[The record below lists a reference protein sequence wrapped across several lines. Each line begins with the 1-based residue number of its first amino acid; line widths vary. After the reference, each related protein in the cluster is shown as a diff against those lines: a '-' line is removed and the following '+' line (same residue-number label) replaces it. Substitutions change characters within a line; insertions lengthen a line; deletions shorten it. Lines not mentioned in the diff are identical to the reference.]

1 MFPRCLYGILA
12 LALSLP
18 PVLLVGPGLGGASAQ
33 PIVNAAPVGR
43 DVSVGTEASVV
54 VALDQRTPDATVEPN
69 AEHQLLTLL
78 NGVRQEHGL
87 APLRMDRSL
96 QAAARAHSRDMATG
110 GFVGHG
116 NLFGVSAI
124 DRLSHV
130 VVRGLVGE
138 NVTFA
143 VSCHAANR
151 ALVASSAHLANILEP
166 RFSRVGIG
174 VFSAGGLG
182 MAVTQDF
189 AE

>member
-1 MFPRCLYGILA
+1 M
-12 LALSLP
+12 
-18 PVLLVGPGLGGASAQ
+18 LLIGPGLGGASAQ
-33 PIVNAAPVGR
+33 PFVNEVPVAV
-43 DVSVGTEASVV
+43 VSEGSVV
-54 VALDQRTPDATVEPN
+54 VALDERTSDSTVEPS
-69 AEHQLLTLL
+69 AEQQLLTLL
-78 NGVRQEHGL
+78 NGVRTEHGL
-87 APLRMDRSL
+87 PPLRMDRSL

-110 GFVGHG
+110 GYVGHG

-151 ALVASSAHLANILEP
+151 ALVASTGHLANMLDP
-166 RFSRVGIG
+166 RFHRVGIG
-174 VFSAGGLG
+174 VFSAGSLG

>member
-1 MFPRCLYGILA
+1 MLPRCLSGVLA
-12 LALSLP
+12 AAITLP
-18 PVLLVGPGLGGASAQ
+18 AVLLLGPGLGGASAQ
-33 PIVNAAPVGR
+33 PFVNVPPVG
-43 DVSVGTEASVV
+43 GEASVV
-54 VALDQRTPDATVEPN
+54 VALDQRTPNSTVEPN
-69 AEHQLLTLL
+69 AEQQLLALL
-78 NGVRQEHGL
+78 NGVRKEHGL
-87 APLRMDRSL
+87 PPLRMDRGL
-96 QAAARAHSRDMATG
+96 QAVARAHSRDMATG

-116 NLFGVSAI
+116 NLLGVSAI

-130 VVRGLVGE
+130 VVQGLVGE

-174 VFSAGGLG
+174 VFSAGSLG

>member
-1 MFPRCLYGILA
+1 MLA
-12 LALSLP
+12 SALSISAA
-18 PVLLVGPGLGGASAQ
+18 LLIGPGLGGASAQ
-33 PIVNAAPVGR
+33 PFSSAEPA
-43 DVSVGTEASVV
+43 VSEGSVV
-54 VALDQRTPDATVEPN
+54 VALDQRASDSTVEPG
-69 AEHQLLTLL
+69 AEQQLLTLL
-78 NGVRQEHGL
+78 NSVRTEHGVP
-87 APLRMDRSL
+87 PLRMDRGL

-110 GFVGHG
+110 GYVGHG
-116 NLFGVSAI
+116 NLLGVSAI

-151 ALVASSAHLANILEP
+151 ALVASAGHLANILDP
-166 RFSRVGIG
+166 RFHRVGIG
-174 VFSAGGLG
+174 VFSAGSLG